1 MGWLIKGILFFVVIS
16 WIIKMVMRLFLGGV
30 VRNAQ
35 EKGSQQQQ
43 QRQASQQSRT
53 GNIHVNQPPDKNSR
67 KNKTSDDFR
76 GGDYIDYEEVD

>member
-35 EKGSQQQQ
+35 EKGSQQQ